1 MNEIDKIRVIGAAK
15 IEIVGLA
22 EKETRERGINIIHK
36 DKKIEITNPYK
47 DLPKIEP
54 IILQDGTIDYP
65 DGRANRR
72 KRREEQRKNKKK

>member
-1 MNEIDKIRVIGAAK
+1 MNEIDKIGVIGGGK
-15 IEIVGLA
+15 IAIFELT

-36 DKKIEITNPYK
+36 HKKIEITNPYK

-72 KRREEQRKNKKK
+72 ERREKQRKNKKK